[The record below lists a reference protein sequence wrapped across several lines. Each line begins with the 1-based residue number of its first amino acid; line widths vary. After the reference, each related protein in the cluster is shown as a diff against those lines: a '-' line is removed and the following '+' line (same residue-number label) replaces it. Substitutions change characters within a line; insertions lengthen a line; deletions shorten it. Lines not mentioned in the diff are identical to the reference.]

1 MALPAIPSAAVSNTK
16 LAASMLALG
25 FPFTAELVQPSR
37 SGAKLHTQFLFKG
50 LSLRPEYAAIQVT
63 DALLWQSGRLDK
75 EQPMHPLCIMMR
87 AHDNYD
93 RLLDWQKQ
101 GIPHGLK
108 SVADG
113 QMTLYRRATVRD
125 FESGHFTLTDLDLVA
140 SLGGIGIPVTRID
153 GSDGSHLYRLPRL
166 GYARRLTTG
175 AAVQEDALHLVALAP
190 TSSDPRRLRLEDT
203 DPAHP
208 LVIMYDALH
217 CRALLKKALSTT
229 TPLLLIQEEGS
240 TLQSLITMNASGR
253 VMRRVD
259 QHFKSPPIRW

>member
-50 LSLRPEYAAIQVT
+50 LSLRPEYAALQVT
-63 DALLWQSGRLDK
+63 CALQWESGDLDK
-75 EQPMHPLCIMMR
+75 KEPMHPLCIMMR
-87 AHDNYD
+87 AHENYD
-93 RLLDWQKQ
+93 RLLDWQNQ
-101 GIPHGLK
+101 GIPHSLR
-108 SVADG
+108 SVAG
-113 QMTLYRRATVRD
+113 NQMHVYRRGTVQSFPGGQLPLD
-125 FESGHFTLTDLDLVA
+125 DLALVA
-140 SLGGIGIPVTRID
+140 ALGGVGIPVIQIT
-153 GSDGSHLYRLPRL
+153 GSPGMHLYTVPQF
-166 GYARRLTTG
+166 GYARTG
-175 AAVQEDALHLVALAP
+175 LDGGLIEEDAMRLADRAP
-190 TSSDPRRLRLEDT
+190 TPADPLRLQIEDT
-203 DPAHP
+203 DPTHP
-208 LVIMYDALH
+208 VVLMYDALH

-240 TLQSLITMNASGR
+240 TLQALITMNASGR